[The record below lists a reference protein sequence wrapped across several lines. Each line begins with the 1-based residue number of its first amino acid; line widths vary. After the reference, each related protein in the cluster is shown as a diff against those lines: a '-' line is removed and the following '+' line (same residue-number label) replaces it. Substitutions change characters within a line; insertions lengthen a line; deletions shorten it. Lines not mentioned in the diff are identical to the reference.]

1 MKKLIIQT
9 SPYHT
14 ASTFLINALYGLIP
28 ELNDKKIIRIKDNQ
42 WEQYFDEIIVLKCH
56 NINIDEL
63 IEKYKNNYELYF
75 ICSERI
81 EKGYIIDEKYKSYN
95 NVIIFQFEE
104 LNESSTNN
112 LYNIINNIYY
122 KIKTI
127 LNIKLNI
134 ESGIDRIIKM
144 NNRYEEIKH
153 NSFNYIDDFF
163 EIHGSH
169 RNRP

>member
-28 ELNDKKIIRIKDNQ
+28 ELTDKKIIRIKDNE
-42 WEQYFDEIIVLKCH
+42 WEEYFDEIMVVKCH

-112 LYNIINNIYY
+112 LYNIISNIYY
-122 KIKTI
+122 KINTI

-134 ESGIDRIIKM
+134 ESGIGRIIKM